1 MDGDSQEL
9 HEKELDRKEEAM
21 VGLPAAVGGRGEPG
35 NQRATTAFR
44 V

>member
-21 VGLPAAVGGRGEPG
+21 VGLPTAVGGRGEPG
-35 NQRATTAFR
+35 DRRATTTFR